1 MPDATHI
8 LQQIK
13 ASVLA
18 TDPGATL
25 ILYGSYARGDNRE
38 DSDIDIL
45 VLLDKERITNTD
57 RERIGYPLYDIQ
69 LNENILISPII
80 YTRNTWDTR
89 LKITPF
95 YRNVTKDGI
104 FIWTRTKQNM

>member
-1 MPDATHI
+1 MASTTHI

-13 ASVLA
+13 ATVLA

-25 ILYGSYARGDNRE
+25 ILYGSYARGDYRE

-45 VLLDKERITNTD
+45 VLLDKERITNDD
-57 RERIGYPLYDIQ
+57 RERIGYPLYHLARETDTEI
-69 LNENILISPII
+69 NPIF

-89 LKITPF
+89 LRITPF
-95 YRNVTKDGI
+95 YKNVTKDGI
-104 FIWTRTKQNM
+104 YL

>member
-1 MPDATHI
+1 MTSTTHI

-13 ASVLA
+13 ATVLA

-25 ILYGSYARGDNRE
+25 ILYGSYARGDYRE

-45 VLLDKERITNTD
+45 VLLDKERITNDD
-57 RERIGYPLYDIQ
+57 RERIGYPLHHLALKTDTEI
-69 LNENILISPII
+69 NPIF

-89 LKITPF
+89 LRITPF
-95 YRNVTKDGI
+95 YKNVTKDGI
-104 FIWTRTKQNM
+104 YL